1 MKNQS
6 AENDFPFCGKRFFIL
21 SRLILCF
28 EEGVWRGSSDILK
41 TYRTDVR
48 SMPEPGSIHFLDFL
62 FLISSET
69 ETEVQG

>member
-6 AENDFPFCGKRFFIL
+6 AENDFPFCVKRFFIL

-41 TYRTDVR
+41 NIQNGRT
-48 SMPEPGSIHFLDFL
+48 FNA
-62 FLISSET
+62 
-69 ETEVQG
+69 

>member
-28 EEGVWRGSSDILK
+28 EEGVRRGSSDILK
-41 TYRTDVR
+41 NIQN
-48 SMPEPGSIHFLDFL
+48 GSIHFLDFL

>member
-28 EEGVWRGSSDILK
+28 EEGVRRGSSDILK
-41 TYRTDVR
+41 NIQNGRT
-48 SMPEPGSIHFLDFL
+48 LNA
-62 FLISSET
+62 
-69 ETEVQG
+69 

>member
-1 MKNQS
+1 MRLNNHS

-41 TYRTDVR
+41 NIQNGRT
-48 SMPEPGSIHFLDFL
+48 FNA
-62 FLISSET
+62 
-69 ETEVQG
+69 